1 MNAPDF
7 QLPDIHSET
16 MHGINEWKGKPLI
29 LTFWASWCPD
39 SMKDLH
45 YKHLFYEQ
53 MDKEVMG
60 FLTINVTGREGREED
75 AVRFLEKEG
84 YSFPVLKDNGTE
96 VYDAYQC
103 KGVPTTFLLDEHLGI
118 QKTYSD
124 KASFPE
130 IIQGIH
136 QLMER

>member
-7 QLPDIHSET
+7 QLQDIYSET
-16 MHGINEWKGKPLI
+16 THQLDEWKGKPLI

-60 FLTINVTGREGREED
+60 FLTINVTGREGKEED
-75 AVRFLEKEG
+75 AVQFLEKTG
-84 YSFPVLKDNGTE
+84 YSFPVLKDNGTQ
-96 VYDAYQC
+96 VYDAYKC
-103 KGVPTTFLLDEHLGI
+103 MGVPTTFLLDGNLEI
-118 QKTYSD
+118 QQSYSD

-130 IIQGIH
+130 IVQGIH
-136 QLMER
+136 QLMNK

>member
-7 QLPDIHSET
+7 QLQDIYSET
-16 MHGINEWKGKPLI
+16 THQLEEWKGTPLI

-60 FLTINVTGREGREED
+60 FLTINVTGREGKEED
-75 AVRFLEKEG
+75 AVQFLEKTG
-84 YSFPVLKDNGTE
+84 YSFPVLKDKGTQ

-103 KGVPTTFLLDEHLGI
+103 MGVPTTFLLDENLEI
-118 QKTYSD
+118 RQSYSD

-130 IIQGIH
+130 IVQGIH
-136 QLMER
+136 QLMNK